1 MGEMHREGK
10 DKIEYSEGLRG
21 LFERLAHILKEAFEK
36 LKNPLIVS
44 LSFLHS
50 LKEEVEGE
58 KCCSETVEQDNGKMW
73 PEPFQ

>member
-1 MGEMHREGK
+1 MGEMHLEDK

-36 LKNPLIVS
+36 LKNSLLAS
-44 LSFLHS
+44 LSFFHS

-58 KCCSETVEQDNGKMW
+58 KCCSEAVKHDNTKMW